1 VEYYYLKKDEVIKK
15 GDEVDACGDA
25 WRDDPVWVPAVH
37 TVGQRAPDPQYVS
50 HRQYRRP
57 IKRNADSS
65 TNKANGGSEAEAQI
79 CPICGGVGEISGIP
93 PVKCHICNGTGKLHH
108 S

>member
-1 VEYYYLKKDEVIKK
+1 MEYYYLKKDEVIKK

-65 TNKANGGSEAEAQI
+65 ANSAMMPCRYHVKGAVCSRPINCGDIPCQLPPIAQ
-79 CPICGGVGEISGIP
+79 
-93 PVKCHICNGTGKLHH
+93 HH